1 MISKTPKPP
10 YIAAIFTSIR
20 TTIDEGYEE
29 MNRATFAEIQKMDG
43 YLGFES
49 FRNDEGFG
57 VNVSYWRSMECLLAW
72 KNNELHKEAQKLGIE
87 KWYKNYKLR
96 ICTVE
101 RDYEFSKE

>member
-10 YIAAIFTSIR
+10 YVAAIFTSTR
-20 TTIDEGYEE
+20 TTTEEGYEE
-29 MNRATFAEIQKMDG
+29 MNTATYNEIQKMKG

-49 FRNDEGFG
+49 FRNNEGFG
-57 VNVSYWRSMECLLAW
+57 VNISYWKDMPSLLEW
-72 KNNELHKEAQKLGIE
+72 KNNELHKEAQALGKE

-101 RDYEFSKE
+101 RDYEFTRE